1 MQKSIS
7 RAAVTWRLILSVV
20 VVSSFISCEDS
31 NTVGSGVVDSTKLRV
46 DTLFVNDFEKVSKD
60 IFSGNLINLP
70 IGKYEDPL
78 FGTFESIGYF
88 KPNLIPVQD
97 DSLTTSTSLKL
108 FLKTTPKRVYGD
120 TTSSVRYSLYRV
132 TQRWRGKSILA
143 SDQISFDETDQVGSF
158 LYSDQDS
165 LVVNLSD
172 SFLLDY
178 ASYVN
183 NEDENRDSLYNF
195 EFYGLAIVAE
205 NNTSQI
211 LYPNISESSFLT
223 VDSEDDT
230 LAVSFRDR
238 GFTLER
244 TNQPTFNE
252 RLLLNSDLDTYYK
265 LNFEQLL
272 ADLGQENIL
281 KAELYLYE
289 DTVQIKNSLPANH
302 VRPDITFLGLRFV
315 DNLQPVYDILFT
327 TPDFEGFR
335 DSLQNRFRI
344 DITNH
349 VNEYLFGS
357 PGQKDLVLN
366 LNFNGGIIYSTLL
379 YDSSSTAA
387 LKPKIILTVAE

>member
-1 MQKSIS
+1 M
-7 RAAVTWRLILSVV
+7 
-20 VVSSFISCEDS
+20 
-31 NTVGSGVVDSTKLRV
+31 GSGVVDSTKLRV
-46 DTLFVNDFEKVSKD
+46 DTLFVNDFERVSKD
-60 IFSGNLINLP
+60 IFSGNLLNLP
-70 IGKYEDPL
+70 IGKYDDPL
-78 FGTFESIGYF
+78 FGTFELVGYL

-97 DSLTTSTSLKL
+97 DSVTNSTSLKL

-120 TTSSVRYSLYRV
+120 TTLSTRYSLYKV
-132 TQRWRGKSILA
+132 TERWRGKSILA
-143 SDQISFDETDQVGSF
+143 SDQIGFDETEEVGTF

-165 LVVNLSD
+165 LVVDLSE

-183 NEDENRDSLYNF
+183 NEDEDRDSLYNF
-195 EFYGLAIVAE
+195 EFFGLAIVAE
-205 NNTSQI
+205 NNASQI

-244 TNQPTFNE
+244 TNQPTFND
-252 RLLLNSDLDTYYK
+252 RILLNSDLETYYK

-272 ADLGQENIL
+272 GDMAEENIL

-289 DTVQIKNSLPANH
+289 DTLQLKNSLPANH
-302 VRPDITFLGLRFV
+302 VRPEITFLGLRFI

-327 TPDFEGFR
+327 APDFDGFR
-335 DSLQNRFRI
+335 DSLKNRYRV

-349 VNEYLFGS
+349 VNEYLFGD
-357 PGQKDLVLN
+357 PNQKDLVLN
-366 LNFNGGIIYSTLL
+366 LSFNGGIIYSTLL
-379 YDSSSTAA
+379 YDSSSSAA